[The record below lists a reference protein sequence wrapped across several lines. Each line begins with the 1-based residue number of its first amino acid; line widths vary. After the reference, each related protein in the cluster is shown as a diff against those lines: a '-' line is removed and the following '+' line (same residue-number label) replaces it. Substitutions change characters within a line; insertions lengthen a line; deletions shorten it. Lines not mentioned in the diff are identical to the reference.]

1 MNHRLLIF
9 GDSWAYGAE
18 LDPDLRLKDNY
29 GAQLGTMLGVDS
41 VENLAESGSAISHLQ
56 LQFNNAITKFCDD
69 IDKQRSKFTAVFF
82 LTGQQRHL
90 FFDEDGEFGCLSP
103 RGPSIRPCQQTRR
116 DLFYKINEYYYKYI
130 QSDQADTV
138 SLNTNLLALQTRCK
152 YYGIDDYYISG
163 WEPLDLWPEVDST
176 KIWAQG
182 QKHCVDLF
190 GVTKNG
196 ADMLDF
202 ERNEYIRPHGTHP
215 NKQGH
220 ELIAQTLYNFIKHI
234 DTAI

>member
-18 LDPDLRLKDNY
+18 LDPNLRLHDNY

-41 VENLAESGSAISHLQ
+41 VENLAETGSSIAHLQ
-56 LQFNNAITKFCDD
+56 LQFNNAIAKFCDD
-69 IDKQRSKFTAVFF
+69 IDKQRSRFTAVFF

-90 FFDEDGEFGCLSP
+90 FFDEDGEFAFLSP
-103 RGPSIRPCQQTRR
+103 NGPTVRPGQKTAS

-130 QSDQADTV
+130 QSDQADVVT
-138 SLNTNLLALQTRCK
+138 LNTNLLALQTRCK
-152 YYGIDDYYISG
+152 YYGIDDYYVSG
-163 WEPLDLWPEVDST
+163 WEKLTLWPEVNAD
-176 KIWAQG
+176 KIWKQG
-182 QKHCVDLF
+182 QSHCAELF
-190 GVTKNG
+190 DVEN
-196 ADMLDF
+196 LQF
-202 ERNEYIRPHGTHP
+202 EQNNYVWPNNTHP

-234 DTAI
+234 DTTI